1 MSDREFDEAETR
13 VLERLRFLGNGANIL
28 SFGRDTGVVDR
39 LIRRGYLRE
48 VRMFGVEF
56 SPTPPA
62 VQKTDANPSPSE
74 APPVSRPKTVPS
86 RRQRKPQFSRFEAVG
101 DRSKAIAGRIFEFL
115 EWAGPQTKRQIER
128 RLHSCR

>member
-28 SFGRDTGVVDR
+28 SFGRDTGVLDR

-74 APPVSRPKTVPS
+74 APPASRPKTVPS
-86 RRQRKPQFSRFEAVG
+86 PAVSANLSSRDSKPSAIEARQSQGGSSSFWNGPALRRS
-101 DRSKAIAGRIFEFL
+101 GR
-115 EWAGPQTKRQIER
+115 
-128 RLHSCR
+128 